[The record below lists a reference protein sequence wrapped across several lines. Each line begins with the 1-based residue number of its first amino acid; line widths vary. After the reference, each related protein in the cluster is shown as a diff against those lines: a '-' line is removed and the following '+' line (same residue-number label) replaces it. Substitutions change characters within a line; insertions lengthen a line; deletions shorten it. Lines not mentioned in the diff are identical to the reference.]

1 MTPLNGDFMQNQI
14 KFYREKDLVNH
25 KATAKNPA
33 SIGILN
39 ISKSTFWKL
48 VRSGK
53 FPQSIKLSERVT
65 AWRADDVDAY
75 LTSISR
81 GGQ

>member
-1 MTPLNGDFMQNQI
+1 MAPLNGDFMQNQI
-14 KFYREKDLVNH
+14 KFYREKDLVNR
-25 KATAKNPA
+25 KATAKRPA
-33 SIGILN
+33 SIGVLN

-65 AWRADDVDAY
+65 AWRAADVDAY
-75 LTSISR
+75 LVSL
-81 GGQ
+81 GGGIK